1 MENLSRKRTFIEF
14 VMSLVVS
21 FFVITSVSCSGPLE
35 FELPRPA
42 AEDSGELTFREAFDR
57 LSNVSDRARNA
68 AVKVINIGAVSYTHL
83 TLLTDSLLLS
93 LPHTLYRTHS
103 QSSLLRQRV
112 LDISGHL

>member
-1 MENLSRKRTFIEF
+1 MENLSRKGTFIEF

-68 AVKVINIGAVSYTHL
+68 AVKVINIGEDFQA
-83 TLLTDSLLLS
+83 
-93 LPHTLYRTHS
+93 
-103 QSSLLRQRV
+103 QG
-112 LDISGHL
+112 SGTIFKVD